1 MLGVPTGAAQLDSLL
16 GCFTA
21 GVDLLAGPPGMGK
34 TTLALQIVA
43 TATRESM
50 PDSHPASADFGFRA
64 AAHPSMAL
72 I

>member
-34 TTLALQIVA
+34 TTLACRSGYRHWGVHARQ
-43 TATRESM
+43 
-50 PDSHPASADFGFRA
+50 
-64 AAHPSMAL
+64 PSCVC
-72 I
+72 